1 MSLRVTKGNRL
12 SNVYEHP
19 FRMGDATS
27 VGHLLR
33 EIADLQKAE
42 DSPAG
47 YLVWYELMTLH
58 PATDSENRML
68 HPIDNI
74 GFAPR
79 VYMPKFDIKAIH
91 EPVHLEKGLV
101 FQSALHQEYG
111 SNIAILLPE
120 RHMQNLRSEE
130 HTSELQSR
138 QYLVCRL

>member
-1 MSLRVTKGNRL
+1 
-12 SNVYEHP
+12 
-19 FRMGDATS
+19 MGDATN

-58 PATDSENRML
+58 PATDRENRML

-74 GFAPR
+74 RCAPR

-91 EPVHLEKGLV
+91 
-101 FQSALHQEYG
+101 
-111 SNIAILLPE
+111 
-120 RHMQNLRSEE
+120 
-130 HTSELQSR
+130 
-138 QYLVCRL
+138 